1 MQARRPAVRAAHIPS
16 ETSGVREPVDA
27 IGMKPISVTLFDD
40 APVYGGAERY
50 LEILANGFDPR
61 EVAARV
67 VLAREAALDPLA
79 ARLAAR
85 GLEVARLPQVP
96 TMSSVGPFLSVL
108 GHLAVHRTRI
118 LHFNLV
124 DPRACNGAIVA
135 ARLAGHSSHRRDE
148 PAPAQPLRRPS
159 DALAPSVRDEGH
171 PAPRRRLGGERGG
184 PRRDRRRPRR
194 ISVIHNAAEDP
205 GPVTPSRRA
214 AARAVLG
221 VRGRSPVVG
230 FAGRLVAQKDP
241 GVFVDAAAQVATAR
255 GGARFVVIGDGPER
269 AALEASARRLGI
281 ADRITFLGHRA
292 DALELYAGLDL
303 LVLTSRYEGLPFT
316 VLEAMGLGVPVVA
329 PRIPGMDEA
338 VADGVT
344 GRLVEV
350 GQPRA
355 LGTAISDLL
364 SRRELRESMGR
375 AARARA
381 LERFSPGDMV
391 RKTVDLYR
399 RVLAD

>member
-1 MQARRPAVRAAHIPS
+1 
-16 ETSGVREPVDA
+16 
-27 IGMKPISVTLFDD
+27 MKPISVTLFDD

-135 ARLAGHSSHRRDE
+135 ARLAGHSAIVATNQLPHSPFDDLPTPWRHRFAMKAIRGHVVVSEANAAD
-148 PAPAQPLRRPS
+148 
-159 DALAPSVRDEGH
+159 LAATGVGRE
-171 PAPRRRLGGERGG
+171 
-184 PRRDRRRPRR
+184 R

-205 GPVTPSRRA
+205 GPVTPARRA

-221 VRGRSPVVG
+221 AAGDAAIVG

-241 GVFVDAAAQVATAR
+241 GAFVEAAAHVATAR
-255 GGARFVVIGDGPER
+255 GDVRFVVIGDGPER
-269 AALEASARRLGI
+269 TALEASSRRLGI
-281 ADRITFLGHRA
+281 ADRIAFLGHRA
-292 DALELYAGLDL
+292 DAPELYAGLDL

-344 GRLVEV
+344 GRLVDV

-364 SRRELRESMGR
+364 SRHELRESMGR

>member
-1 MQARRPAVRAAHIPS
+1 
-16 ETSGVREPVDA
+16 
-27 IGMKPISVTLFDD
+27 MKPISVTLFDD

-50 LEILANGFDPR
+50 LEILATGFDPR

-67 VLAREAALDPLA
+67 VLARESVLDPLA

-85 GLEVARLPQVP
+85 GLEIARLPQVP
-96 TMSSVGPFLSVL
+96 TMSAAAAFLSVL
-108 GHLAVHRTRI
+108 GHMAVHRTRI

-135 ARLAGHSSHRRDE
+135 AKLAGHSRIVATNQLPQSPFDDLPTPWRHRVAMKAIRRHVVVSEANAADLAGCGVD
-148 PAPAQPLRRPS
+148 PA
-159 DALAPSVRDEGH
+159 
-171 PAPRRRLGGERGG
+171 
-184 PRRDRRRPRR
+184 R

-205 GPVTPSRRA
+205 GPATPSRRA
-214 AARAVLG
+214 AARAALG
-221 VRGRSPVVG
+221 VRSEDPVVG

-241 GVFVDAAAQVATAR
+241 GVFVDAAAEVAAAG

-269 AALEASARRLGI
+269 AALEAAARRLGL
-281 ADRITFLGHRA
+281 AERMTFLGHRA

-344 GRLVEV
+344 GRLVEG

-355 LGTAISDLL
+355 LATAISELL
-364 SRRELRESMGR
+364 SRRELRESMGP

-381 LERFSPGDMV
+381 LERFAPSDMV